1 MHASLLK
8 AACLAL
14 WLCAPAFAESKTD
27 SDTGR
32 GSSLPQ
38 SESTSQQSM
47 GTEGSSSR
55 SGSGSGMSGSRSSR
69 SGSSSSS
76 SGVDTRSDR
85 DTFREAP
92 AATPAT
98 PRVAPGREPYRA
110 PGSMRPEATTPN
122 ETTHPETGRRW
133 GLIVFV
139 VALVGLGLLAFRRR
153 RPLPP
158 AP

>member
-1 MHASLLK
+1 MRTSLLK

-14 WLCAPAFAESKTD
+14 WLCAPAFSESKTD

-38 SESTSQQSM
+38 SESPSQQSM

-55 SGSGSGMSGSRSSR
+55 SDSSGMSGSRSS
-69 SGSSSSS
+69 SGM
-76 SGVDTRSDR
+76 DTRSDR

-92 AATPAT
+92 AASPTT

-110 PGSMRPEATTPN
+110 PGSMRPEATTPPN
-122 ETTHPETGRRW
+122 ETTHPEAGRRW